1 LDSIRVGIGFDVHP
15 FVEGRPLVLGGVN
28 IRHSRGLAGHSDAD
42 VLCHAIADSLLGALA
57 LGDIG
62 VHFPSSDERWRGVS
76 SLKLLSLVAEMI
88 MSRDFTPAN
97 VDSTVVAQEPLLAPY
112 VGGMRERV
120 CSALSLGRERVS
132 VKATTTDSLGFC
144 GRGEGIAALAVS
156 LVRPSEADWR

>member
-28 IRHSRGLAGHSDAD
+28 VPHSRGLDGYSDAD
-42 VLCHAIADSLLGALA
+42 VLCHAIADSLLGAIA

-76 SLKLLSLVAEMI
+76 SLKLLSRVVEMI
-88 MSRDFTPAN
+88 RSEGFAPAN

-112 VGGMRERV
+112 VEGMRKRI
-120 CSALSLGRERVS
+120 CSALSLGRERVG

-156 LVRPSEADWR
+156 LVRPFEADWK